1 MVLICIS
8 LTMSDAEHLFMCFLA
23 IPMSS
28 LENCLFRSST
38 YFLMALFVFFGIEL
52 QEMFINFGGC
62 SLVSPYIGNIFSY
75 TVDWVFILFRV
86 PLLCR
91 NF

>member
-1 MVLICIS
+1 
-8 LTMSDAEHLFMCFLA
+8 MSFGHLL
-23 IPMSS
+23 SS
-28 LENCLFRSST
+28 LENCLFRS
-38 YFLMALFVFFGIEL
+38 FANFFDGVVCFFGTEL
-52 QEMFINFGGC
+52 QEVFINFGGC